1 MDDPIV
7 GGSEEVQEPTGVLD
21 APLENR
27 GSDSEAPASNTDG
40 MQETVQPS
48 DWRSSFPEGWAEKL
62 KDVESADDAMKALE
76 RGLGYKPAEKSEDIE
91 LKYPESFKG
100 KVDEG
105 VESGFRD
112 FCVKQG
118 LTPGQAQALLEWQLG
133 ADKEIRDK
141 LIEDGTSSLR
151 ETWGNRFDEN
161 RGAALKAFTA
171 LDRRMGGELSGT
183 VSGHGMANDPV
194 FVRAFYEIGKLLSE
208 DTLSGGSGSPSS
220 DTAESAKDTYK
231 HMFKG

>member
-1 MDDPIV
+1 
-7 GGSEEVQEPTGVLD
+7 
-21 APLENR
+21 
-27 GSDSEAPASNTDG
+27 
-40 MQETVQPS
+40 
-48 DWRSSFPEGWAEKL
+48 
-62 KDVESADDAMKALE
+62 MKALE
-76 RGLGYKPAEKSEDIE
+76 RGLGYKPAEKAEDIT

-105 VESGFRD
+105 VEAGFRD

-118 LTPGQAQALLEWQLG
+118 ITPGQAQALLDWQLG

-141 LIEDGTSSLR
+141 LIEDGTNTLR

-208 DTLSGGSGSPSS
+208 DTLSGGSGATAS

-231 HMFKG
+231 DMFKG